1 MSRLTAVFF
10 NCITAGGKELAV
22 LIFLFSFVWPYTK
35 QIITM
40 VLWFAPTNRVT
51 VQTRGS
57 VLLWLDALAKWSII
71 DVFTLVVTIVAF
83 RVSIKRYDFVLAMLA
98 FDIDRSGHEINL
110 NELHFSQHCAVLTW
124 TFCRRTCTPL
134 NCW

>member
-10 NCITAGGKELAV
+10 NSITAGGKELAV

-40 VLWFAPTNRVT
+40 VLWFTPTNRVT

-98 FDIDRSGHEINL
+98 FDIDRSG
-110 NELHFSQHCAVLTW
+110 
-124 TFCRRTCTPL
+124 
-134 NCW
+134 